1 MTGTTYS
8 PQKVSFTITR
18 WVHGLSGGHGWW
30 LCEYGM
36 GTPQAR
42 PFCRKCSRTCMW
54 KHLRE
59 HDPTMKWIPMA
70 QKWWFC
76 SAIINQFKKT
86 NKNGCVSSK
95 FLQGATWVRKLQRF
109 WWHPT
114 YHAHATRM
122 HPPCQCGGCTFETI
136 DPQHPVHDL
145 HISQD
150 AARFQLS
157 KNAVVP
163 CQGILGEGG

>member
-1 MTGTTYS
+1 MSTWAIRGPRVVTL
-8 PQKVSFTITR
+8 
-18 WVHGLSGGHGWW
+18 WVW
-30 LCEYGM
+30 YGK
-36 GTPQAR
+36 R
-42 PFCRKCSRTCMW
+42 RKHDHSAASVVGTCMW

-86 NKNGCVSSK
+86 NKNGCVSCK